1 MLMTLV
7 LSMSLGAAPLE
18 SRLFIASGAKTEA
31 EAKQQLAALKP
42 PPALVL
48 APGYPRLLRSDGVE
62 GLKPGFVLVVLGA
75 CADRTAAQSGHNDG
89 LAALLG
95 RALKGAYAKPVQQQA
110 EACPLW
116 LEPGDEATTKA
127 ARAKP
132 DDTKALGAAAR
143 ALEQAG
149 DLVGAAMLLRR
160 ALALGAGDD
169 DTLGLA
175 RKVEFLMEDL
185 PERLPR

>member
-1 MLMTLV
+1 MVTTLV
-7 LSMSLGAAPLE
+7 LTMSLGAAPLE
-18 SRLFIASGAKTEA
+18 SRLFIASGAKTEV
-31 EAKQQLAALKP
+31 EAKQQLAALKSP
-42 PPALVL
+42 AALVL

-75 CADRTAAQSGHNDG
+75 CADRTAAQSGHNNG

-95 RALKGAYAKPVQQQA
+95 RALKGAYAKAVQQQA

-116 LEPGDEATTKA
+116 LEPGDEAAKA

-132 DDTKALGAAAR
+132 NDPKVLSAAAR
-143 ALEQAG
+143 SLEQAG
-149 DLVGAAMLLRR
+149 DLVGAAILLRR
-160 ALALGAGDD
+160 ALALGANDD
-169 DTLGLA
+169 ETLGLA

-185 PERLPR
+185 PARLPP